1 MIRRANSTAYGLAAS
16 VWSQDVGRLT
26 RVARALRVRLPDFPQ
41 LRLFTELIVWKFKG
55 EQICCFDGTDN
66 GSLSTNLL
74 PMQIFA
80 YSQLMYVHS
89 TQ

>member
-41 LRLFTELIVWKFKG
+41 LGLFTELIIWNLMENKFVVLT
-55 EQICCFDGTDN
+55 ELIMV
-66 GSLSTNLL
+66 L
-74 PMQIFA
+74 
-80 YSQLMYVHS
+80 
-89 TQ
+89 